1 MTEPSTL
8 ARQVRSRRRGR
19 LLRKAV
25 VVVAATGLIAALS
38 VAGLLLGAADLTLD
52 QVVRGLFGVG
62 TKSEILIVHTLRL
75 PRIEAALW
83 AGAAF
88 GLAGAVFQ
96 SVLRNPLA
104 SPDILGISS
113 GASLGA
119 VAAVL
124 WFGWSGVAISLSA
137 FVGALVVALAIWA
150 LAWRKGLHGIRF
162 VLVGIGLSYLSG
174 SLISWLLSESSVRE
188 AQPVLL
194 WTIGSVAD
202 VRGDHL
208 DVLGW
213 LVLAFATVIALSA
226 RPLRALSLGD
236 ELAKGLGVSLDRS
249 RLVLLLASVALVA
262 TATSLTGPIA
272 FVALLAAPIARR
284 LQNDGGP
291 ALLVSCF
298 VGAALTLA
306 ADVLGQHAVPG
317 LVAPVGIVTGLIG
330 APYLLVLLA
339 GQRKATS

>member
-1 MTEPSTL
+1 MSGTIT
-8 ARQVRSRRRGR
+8 AGQIGARRRGR
-19 LLRKAV
+19 TLRKALVLCAALV
-25 VVVAATGLIAALS
+25 VIAALS
-38 VAGLLLGAADLTLD
+38 LVGLLLGAAGLSLD
-52 QVVRGLFGVG
+52 QVVRGLVG
-62 TKSEILIVHTLRL
+62 AGTPAEQLIVHTLRL
-75 PRIEAALW
+75 PRIEAALL
-83 AGAAF
+83 AGGAF

-124 WFGWSGVAISLSA
+124 WFGWSGIAVSVSA
-137 FVGALVVALAIWA
+137 FAGALVIAILIWA
-150 LAWRKGLHGIRF
+150 LAWRQGLHGIRF
-162 VLVGIGLSYLSG
+162 VLVGIGLSYLSS
-174 SLISWLLSESSVRE
+174 SLISWLLSQASVRE

-202 VRGDHL
+202 VREGQL
-208 DVLGW
+208 GVLAL
-213 LVLAFATVIALSA
+213 LVAAFATVIALAA
-226 RPLRALSLGD
+226 RPLVALQLGD
-236 ELAKGLGVSLDRS
+236 ELSAGLGVRGSRS
-249 RLVLLLASVALVA
+249 RLVLLLMAVALVA

-284 LQNDGGP
+284 LQDDGGA
-291 ALLVSCF
+291 ALLVSAF
-298 VGAALTLA
+298 VGAALTLG
-306 ADVLGQHAVPG
+306 ADVLGQHAVPD

-339 GQRKATS
+339 RQRKAIS